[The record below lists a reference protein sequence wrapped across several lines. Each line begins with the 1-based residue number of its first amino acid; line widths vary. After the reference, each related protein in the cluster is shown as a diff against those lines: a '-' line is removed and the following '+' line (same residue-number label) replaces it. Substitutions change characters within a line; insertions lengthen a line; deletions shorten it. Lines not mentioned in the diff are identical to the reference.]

1 MNHAIHSIPIRML
14 PILIICLTA
23 LSTMSAC
30 AAKKG
35 VLMKDIKGHRFSEAE
50 SDLITKEGDD
60 IPLEV
65 ITTDMGERADILH
78 RRTEPVD
85 VKDPELPLLISR
97 MYASMISEG
106 GVGIAAN
113 QVDIARRIVW
123 VKRLD
128 IEPDKPYRYYLNPHI
143 LSYSEDKEIEWEG
156 CLSVPDGF
164 GRVLRPLS
172 IHLAYSGED
181 GKELREEVHGFTARI
196 FQHEIDHLDGRL
208 FTELMLEG
216 QELMPKEAYYE
227 MQMKEKEAEEAERE
241 AAVMEDEAENIGDD
255 AAKAIPDREEMSE
268 P

>member
-1 MNHAIHSIPIRML
+1 MNHAIHRILTRML

-35 VLMKDIKGHRFSEAE
+35 VLMKDIKGHHFSAAE
-50 SDLITKEGDD
+50 SDLITKAGDD

-65 ITTDMGERADILH
+65 ITIDMGERADILH
-78 RRTEPVD
+78 HRAEPVD
-85 VKDPELPLLISR
+85 INDPELSRLISR
-97 MYASMISEG
+97 MYAGMIAEG
-106 GVGIAAN
+106 GVGIAAT
-113 QVDIARRIVW
+113 QVGLARRVIW

-128 IEPDKPYRYYLNPHI
+128 VEPDKPYRFYLNPYI

-172 IHLAYSGED
+172 IQLAYSGED

-196 FQHEIDHLDGRL
+196 FQHEIDHLEGIL

-227 MQMKEKEAEEAERE
+227 MQMREKEEEEAERE
-241 AAVMEDEAENIGDD
+241 AALMEDEEENTADD
-255 AAKAIPDREEMSE
+255 SARPVLDRVEVTE